1 MKLEQPPPG
10 PKIGAP
16 QISALRTCAPSEL
29 IESAARIFECDLDHA
44 GELLARACGL
54 RWLDASVTPSLRFRT
69 DLIAPAE
76 ARARRCL
83 IAEINGAHL
92 GLLVDPF
99 SQATRVFL
107 ESAAFPAPLAL
118 TLTSLETFEAALR
131 RIEAD
136 HRFLNSNEAE
146 VDLPTAE
153 VDEIALRLEPGS
165 ESLGSA
171 VSLINAVFLDALK
184 ATASDIHIE
193 STPLGLSLK
202 FRVDGLLET
211 MQAVNGRPLAEQ
223 VLSRLKVLA
232 NLDIAERR
240 RPQDGR
246 FRVGFSGRIVDV
258 RLSIMPSIHG
268 EDAVLRLLDK
278 SSLVPPG
285 EQLTLEAL
293 GFDAADLTRL
303 RALASLPYGMLLVTG
318 PTGSGKTTT
327 LYAVLS
333 EINTGRDKIVTIE
346 DPVEY
351 QLSGVLQVPVNEK
364 KGLTFA
370 VGLRSILRHDPDRIM
385 VGEIRDTETAD
396 IAVQAALTGHLVLTT
411 VHANNVFD
419 VIGRFTH
426 MGIDPYTLVSA
437 LTGIWAQR
445 LMRRVCPEC
454 ALPADAADSFALG
467 ISPGLLQPESATWMK
482 ARGCPACRGTGYKG
496 RLAIAEILVLDND
509 IRQTIIDRRPAAE
522 LLEAARA
529 RGARLLREAALA
541 AAARGVTTMDEVQR
555 VTRND

>member
-1 MKLEQPPPG
+1 MKLERP
-10 PKIGAP
+10 AP
-16 QISALRTCAPSEL
+16 ELNLTSAQRAMLRALPTAEL
-29 IESAARIFECDLDHA
+29 IERAAQMVNVESDQA
-44 GELLARACGL
+44 GEILARACGL
-54 RWLDASVTPSLRFRT
+54 AWMNPESIPSLAFDT
-69 DLIAPAE
+69 ALVDVAIA
-76 ARARRCL
+76 RSRQCL
-83 IAEINGAHL
+83 VAKAGSSQV

-99 SQATRVFL
+99 DQATRVFL
-107 ESAAFPAPLAL
+107 ESVTFPLPITLAL
-118 TLTSLETFEAALR
+118 TSTVEFEKALQRIETTHSFLTSPELQAPSSIGEPE
-131 RIEAD
+131 
-136 HRFLNSNEAE
+136 
-146 VDLPTAE
+146 
-153 VDEIALRLEPGS
+153 EIALRLDHRS
-165 ESLGSA
+165 EADGA
-171 VSLINAVFLDALK
+171 AANLINAVFLDALK
-184 ATASDIHIE
+184 AMASDIHIE
-193 STPLGLSLK
+193 STPHGLSLK

-211 MQAVNGRPLAEQ
+211 MQTVNGRPLAEQ

-246 FRVGFSGRIVDV
+246 FRAERRGRTIDV

-278 SSLVPPG
+278 SSLVAPG

-293 GFDAADLTRL
+293 GFDATDLVRL
-303 RALASLPYGMLLVTG
+303 RNLARLPYGMLLVTG

-454 ALPADAADSFALG
+454 AEPRTFADDELAEVGSSHLLNPAR
-467 ISPGLLQPESATWMK
+467 WMT
-482 ARGCPACRGTGYKG
+482 ARGCSSCRGTGYRG
-496 RLAIAEILVLDND
+496 RLAIAEILTLDED
-509 IRQTIIDRRPAAE
+509 IRRAIIERRPVGE
-522 LLEAARA
+522 LSAMARSQ
-529 RGARLLREAALA
+529 GTRLLRQAALT
-541 AAARGVTTMDEVQR
+541 AAARGLTTMDEVDR